1 MVEWIA
7 PSISHIPGKLNT
19 EADRA
24 SRESHNSNTEW
35 SLDPTIFDELKF
47 KWGDP
52 EIDMFESR
60 LNQRDGTRKQYCTYI
75 TAWLKYC
82 SDCNISQVNPKLQQV
97 LDFLTLQSK
106 RVGYSA
112 VATARSALSSFIK
125 VDGVKVGD
133 HPLVSRFMTGLFNQ
147 KPALPRYSETWDPQ
161 IVLNHLKTFPAID
174 DMSLKQL
181 TLKLVMLMALLS
193 AQRVQTLQSLSLEE
207 MSTLPGKYVF
217 RISSVLKQTTAKGG
231 QNRHLLPVT
240 FHSYPL
246 DKRLCIVELL
256 SAYVKR
262 TAPLRKETKQLLICH
277 AEPHGP
283 ASRDTISRWIKQTMK
298 DAGIDTTVFKPDST
312 RGASTSAA
320 KALNVPVQVIMNTAG
335 SRSDSTFAKFHDRP
349 VLTANN
355 FAAAILRDKK

>member
-1 MVEWIA
+1 MVPTA
-7 PSISHIPGKLNT
+7 PTVDEITSNINQNAPQNHYSPTSTRTSPPVISQTSTSWMSLI
-19 EADRA
+19 RA
-24 SRESHNSNTEW
+24 SLAAQGITGEAQDSILASW
-35 SLDPTIFDELKF
+35 
-47 KWGDP
+47 
-52 EIDMFESR
+52 
-60 LNQRDGTRKQYCTYI
+60 RDGTRKQYCTYI

-97 LDFLTLQSK
+97 LHFLTLQSK

-112 VATARSALSSFIK
+112 VATAQSALSSFIK

-133 HPLVSRFMTGLFNQ
+133 HPLVARFITGLLFNQ
-147 KPALPRYSETWDPQ
+147 KPALSRYSETWDPQ

-174 DMSLKQL
+174 DLSLKQL

-193 AQRVQTLQSLSLEE
+193 AERVQTLQSLSLEE

-231 QNRHLLPVT
+231 QNRHLLPIT
-240 FHSYPL
+240 FHSYPP

-256 SAYVKR
+256 STYLKR

-298 DAGIDTTVFKPDST
+298 DV
-312 RGASTSAA
+312 
-320 KALNVPVQVIMNTAG
+320 
-335 SRSDSTFAKFHDRP
+335 
-349 VLTANN
+349 
-355 FAAAILRDKK
+355 

>member
-1 MVEWIA
+1 
-7 PSISHIPGKLNT
+7 
-19 EADRA
+19 
-24 SRESHNSNTEW
+24 
-35 SLDPTIFDELKF
+35 
-47 KWGDP
+47 
-52 EIDMFESR
+52 MFASR

-147 KPALPRYSETWDPQ
+147 KQALPRHSETWDPQ

-181 TLKLVMLMALLS
+181 TLKLVMVMALLS

-207 MSTLPGKYVF
+207 MSTLTWKVCLSHLF
-217 RISSVLKQTTAKGG
+217 CFETNNCQKG
-231 QNRHLLPVT
+231 QNRHLLPIT

-262 TAPLRKETKQLLICH
+262 TAPLKKETKQLLICH

-283 ASRDTISRWIKQTMK
+283 A
-298 DAGIDTTVFKPDST
+298 
-312 RGASTSAA
+312 
-320 KALNVPVQVIMNTAG
+320 
-335 SRSDSTFAKFHDRP
+335 
-349 VLTANN
+349 
-355 FAAAILRDKK
+355 

>member
-52 EIDMFESR
+52 EIDMFASR

-147 KPALPRYSETWDPQ
+147 KQALPRYSETWDPQ

-181 TLKLVMLMALLS
+181 TLKLVMVMALLS

-217 RISSVLKQTTAKGG
+217 RISSVLKQTTAK
-231 QNRHLLPVT
+231 RART
-240 FHSYPL
+240 DIYYPL
-246 DKRLCIVELL
+246 LFIVTPWTRDCVSWSYFQLMLKEQLL
-256 SAYVKR
+256 SRKR
-262 TAPLRKETKQLLICH
+262 QSSCLFAMLSLMDQLKGTQYH
-277 AEPHGP
+277 VG
-283 ASRDTISRWIKQTMK
+283 
-298 DAGIDTTVFKPDST
+298 
-312 RGASTSAA
+312 
-320 KALNVPVQVIMNTAG
+320 
-335 SRSDSTFAKFHDRP
+335 
-349 VLTANN
+349 
-355 FAAAILRDKK
+355 

>member
-112 VATARSALSSFIK
+112 VATARGALSSFIK

-147 KPALPRYSETWDPQ
+147 NPALPRYSETWDPQ

-207 MSTLPGKYVF
+207 MSTLTWKVCLSHLF
-217 RISSVLKQTTAKGG
+217 CFETNNCQKG
-231 QNRHLLPVT
+231 QNRHLLPIT

-246 DKRLCIVELL
+246 DKTLCIVELL

-262 TAPLRKETKQLLICH
+262 TAPLKKETKQLLICH

-283 ASRDTISRWIKQTMK
+283 A
-298 DAGIDTTVFKPDST
+298 
-312 RGASTSAA
+312 
-320 KALNVPVQVIMNTAG
+320 
-335 SRSDSTFAKFHDRP
+335 
-349 VLTANN
+349 
-355 FAAAILRDKK
+355 